1 MRRLFWIVLA
11 LGFAGAALAQ
21 SQVFVKNESRHRL
34 RIDPTSL
41 GGATVSAAVWS
52 QGAASVAPGGR
63 EVVLTLNRKGKV
75 NWMDP
80 TPRFVEPGKEAVF
93 STRVSLD
100 DAPGSGLV
108 LLQKLLGTG
117 ESTKMWYSVDTRGGD
132 PRWYAGAATQH
143 ASWGP
148 DNGWRIGF
156 RSFEENG
163 ETHVEYVIG
172 RPK

>member
-1 MRRLFWIVLA
+1 MRRLFWVVLA

-21 SQVFVKNESRHRL
+21 SQVFVQNESGHRL
-34 RIDPTSL
+34 RIDPTSV
-41 GGATVSAAVWS
+41 GGATVSAAVWR

-80 TPRFVEPGKEAVF
+80 TPRFVEPGKEVVF
-93 STRVSLD
+93 ATRVSLD
-100 DAPGSGLV
+100 GVRGSGIV

-117 ESTKMWYSVDTRGGD
+117 ESTKMWYSVEARGGEQ
-132 PRWYAGAATQH
+132 RWSAGAAKQR
-143 ASWGP
+143 ASWGL
-148 DNGWRIGF
+148 DNEWSIEF

-163 ETHVEYVIG
+163 ETHVEYVVG
-172 RPK
+172 RPG